1 MYVDEYKMQSLDEV
15 TWMVVWEKQLCS
27 LSTSGGHQT
36 LAGGINGT
44 GTGTDIGFS
53 GAKPGY

>member
-27 LSTSGGHQT
+27 LSGGHQT

>member
-1 MYVDEYKMQSLDEV
+1 
-15 TWMVVWEKQLCS
+15 MVVWEKQLRS
-27 LSTSGGHQT
+27 LGGGHQT